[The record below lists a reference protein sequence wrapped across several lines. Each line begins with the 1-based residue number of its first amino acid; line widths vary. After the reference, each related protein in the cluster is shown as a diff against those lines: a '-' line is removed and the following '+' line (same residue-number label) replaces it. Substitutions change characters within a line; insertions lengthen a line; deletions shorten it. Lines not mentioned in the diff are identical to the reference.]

1 MNREQRT
8 ASGQCTQLVVLKR
21 NTQDADVVLHAQHLG
36 GDLLAAIIALV
47 PSKAPT
53 RLTWS

>member
-8 ASGQCTQLVVLKR
+8 ASGRCTQLVVLKR
-21 NTQDADVVLHAQHLG
+21 NAQDADVVLHAQHLG
-36 GDLLAAIIALV
+36 GDLLAAITALV
-47 PSKAPT
+47 PGKALT